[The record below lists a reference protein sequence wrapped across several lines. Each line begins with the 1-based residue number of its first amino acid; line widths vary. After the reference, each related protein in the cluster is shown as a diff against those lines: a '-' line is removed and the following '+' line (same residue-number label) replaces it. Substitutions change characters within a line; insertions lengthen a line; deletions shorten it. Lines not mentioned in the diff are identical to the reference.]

1 MNQPF
6 TRRKSEPRLER
17 RCDGQLWLT
26 HGGRESAVRIARCF
40 PWSARSRFISLR
52 DEDRN
57 ELLLIEDP
65 GSLDTCS
72 RETLED
78 ALVEAD
84 FVLDIE
90 RIRGIDEEIEIRS
103 WTVDTAQGGRSFQTR
118 RDDWPRE
125 VPGGGI
131 LIRDVSGDL
140 YYIRNPAALD
150 VASRKL
156 LEVFVD

>member
-1 MNQPF
+1 MDQPL
-6 TRRKSEPRLER
+6 SERSCRARLER

-26 HGGRESAVRIARCF
+26 RDGRDYPVRISRCF
-40 PWSARSRFISLR
+40 PWSARNRFISVR

-57 ELLLIEDP
+57 ELLLVEDP
-65 GSLDTCS
+65 GSLDASS

-84 FVLDIE
+84 FVLDVE
-90 RIRGIDEEIEIRS
+90 RIREIDEEIEIRCWDVETS
-103 WTVDTAQGGRSFQTR
+103 RGRRSFQTR
-118 RDDWPRE
+118 RDDWPRR

-140 YYIRNPAALD
+140 YYIGDPAGLD

-156 LEVFVD
+156 LEIFVD

>member
-1 MNQPF
+1 MDQPV
-6 TRRKSEPRLER
+6 TERACPPRLER
-17 RCDGQLWLT
+17 GRDGQLWLT
-26 HGGRESAVRIARCF
+26 QDGRASAVRIARCF
-40 PWSARSRFISLR
+40 PWSARNRFISLR

-65 GSLDTCS
+65 GSLDTSS

-90 RIRGIDEEIEIRS
+90 RIRDIEEEIEIRCWDVETS
-103 WTVDTAQGGRSFQTR
+103 RGRRSFQTR
-118 RDDWPRE
+118 RDDWPRR

-140 YYIRNPAALD
+140 YYVGEPAGLD
-150 VASRKL
+150 AASRKL
-156 LEVFVD
+156 LEIFVD

>member
-1 MNQPF
+1 MDQSV
-6 TRRKSEPRLER
+6 TERKSGPSLER

-26 HGGRESAVRIARCF
+26 QNGRESAVRIARCF
-40 PWSARSRFISLR
+40 PWSARNRFVSLR

-65 GSLDTCS
+65 RSLDTCS

-84 FVLDIE
+84 FVLDVE
-90 RIRGIDEEIEIRS
+90 RIRDIDEEIEIRS
-103 WTVDTAQGGRSFQTR
+103 WTVDTSQGARRFQTR
-118 RDDWPRE
+118 RDEWPRE

-140 YYIRNPAALD
+140 YYIRNQAALD
-150 VASRKL
+150 ATSRKL
-156 LEVFVD
+156 LDVFVD